1 MRFRHALQY
10 TLALI
15 LFAGLAACSR
25 LTAANYDK
33 LKSGQSYEEVQ
44 GLLGQP
50 ANCNE
55 ALGLRS
61 CLWGDDKSSITVNFV
76 GGKAVLF
83 SAQNIH

>member
-1 MRFRHALQY
+1 MRIPHAVLCAT
-10 TLALI
+10 TLFLVV
-15 LFAGLAACSR
+15 GLAACSR

-33 LKSGQSYEEVQ
+33 LKSGQTYEEVQ

-55 ALGLRS
+55 AIGLRS
-61 CLWGDDKSSITVNFV
+61 CQWGDDKSHIIVNFV

-83 SAQNIH
+83 SAENIH